1 MLRSSLSTEAQ
12 ICQQETGYDNILA
25 CRPFRHIP
33 FGLLLFTFFFA
44 SELLH
49 FPTTN
54 RQDECLPIDIAKQNG
69 MTAVYAAISL
79 RYEVRHAAPIGSAI
93 AELLATFNN
102 TVSSF
107 FTVPVQVQRAA
118 RDRSSSFSSNQ
129 QDAITGKYEKSIEA
143 RLLARQ
149 STMLT
154 EPRPPPDEIEVKR
167 SRSQPALV
175 HTMSP
180 VGSGASVASAS
191 VASKSS
197 KKKRKDRRASVT
209 EMSTSATTAAIEA
222 VTQAMRESGGDISKA
237 ALLLMQQQQKQ
248 GSRERR
254 RSSRRD
260 DRGDD
265 QSVSVSVISEG
276 TTLSK
281 SGGHKKRSMS
291 RDNSSSS
298 GSPKSR
304 NGGDD
309 RSVQSGSTTGSRSRS
324 KKNHSRSGLNPDD
337 DASARSRSSSRK
349 NSVRGGTLLPIEEE
363 VVIRRSSRSGS
374 RRGNEDTYTDDVDS
388 DGEQIG
394 PPALLCFW
402 SKPAAKPKSK
412 SSRGDGSLELIA
424 PKNKGG
430 GGCSVM

>member
-1 MLRSSLSTEAQ
+1 MST
-12 ICQQETGYDNILA
+12 IS
-25 CRPFRHIP
+25 PHSFRIV
-33 FGLLLFTFFFA
+33 TIYFFFA

-49 FPTTN
+49 FHTTN

-93 AELLATFNN
+93 AELLPTFDN

-118 RDRSSSFSSNQ
+118 RERSSSFSSNQ

-237 ALLLMQQQQKQ
+237 ALLLMQQQQQKQ

-388 DGEQIG
+388 DGELIG

>member
-1 MLRSSLSTEAQ
+1 MLHPLDMLGAK
-12 ICQQETGYDNILA
+12 LA
-25 CRPFRHIP
+25 AIFHDTI
-33 FGLLLFTFFFA
+33 FFLFTM
-44 SELLH
+44 S
-49 FPTTN
+49 
-54 RQDECLPIDIAKQNG
+54 I
-69 MTAVYAAISL
+69 
-79 RYEVRHAAPIGSAI
+79 
-93 AELLATFNN
+93 
-102 TVSSF
+102 
-107 FTVPVQVQRAA
+107 QVQRAA
-118 RDRSSSFSSNQ
+118 RDRSSSFSVNQ
-129 QDAITGKYEKSIEA
+129 QEAITEKYEKSIEA

-149 STMLT
+149 STLLT

-180 VGSGASVASAS
+180 VGSGASVTSAS

-248 GSRERR
+248 VSRERR

-260 DRGDD
+260 ERGDD

-281 SGGHKKRSMS
+281 SGRHKKRSIP

-298 GSPKSR
+298 GSPKGR
-304 NGGDD
+304 NDGDD
-309 RSVQSGSTTGSRSRS
+309 RSVQSGSTTGSRARA
-324 KKNHSRSGLNPDD
+324 KKSHSRSNSGLNADD

-349 NSVRGGTLLPIEEE
+349 NSVRGGTLVPIEEE
-363 VVIRRSSRSGS
+363 VVIRRTSRSGS
-374 RRGNEDTYTDDVDS
+374 RRGNEESYTDDVDS
-388 DGEQIG
+388 DGEPVG

-402 SKPAAKPKSK
+402 ARPAPLKSK
-412 SSRGDGSLELIA
+412 SKSNRGEMGTDLVA